1 MWGSRSTVKR
11 KTEEKNRKKYKKKK
25 KFRQSEDSLCRFFM
39 HQCTKMITKRTFSVR
54 DSSLS
59 VCICSR
65 GCYRLNLERAASSA
79 TTITFGCICK
89 MDAGTCEVT
98 GPQRAS

>member
-1 MWGSRSTVKR
+1 MRDAGEYVGKQKHS
-11 KTEEKNRKKYKKKK
+11 EEKNGREKWEKNIRKRKNSGRVKI
-25 KFRQSEDSLCRFFM
+25 R
-39 HQCTKMITKRTFSVR
+39 TKMITKRTFSVR